1 MSVINKMLQDL
12 DRRSGHV
19 ASSGRSPL
27 ADVRAVGA
35 ARSGS
40 EWFWRVIA
48 GLMLVAAAWTI
59 WVVYQLQPRSVAT
72 ELAYR
77 AAENTR
83 RRAVAAAQ
91 SVPARKVA
99 IAPASAA
106 EPARPTEVSLPSP
119 EPETLAAPIE
129 TLRLALSIDTPLAAP
144 APRKPERIAGGRKP
158 AVRAAGPVNRERAT
172 SRPTA
177 AAAQIE
183 KRPRDRLP
191 ADRAENEF
199 RRAAQLLQRGRVA
212 DAEEALLAALEADA
226 THQPARQTLIALY
239 IEQGRLDD
247 ARGHLEQGLTLDP
260 THTPY
265 VLALARI
272 HVDRAEYTRA
282 LEILGGASVG
292 PQTGPDFHTMRG
304 AILLRMGRHGE
315 AADAYRLALGSGAQ
329 SGASWVGLG
338 ISLTELGRGPEARE
352 AFRRGIATGT
362 LSDELR
368 AYAEQRIR
376 QLR

>member
-12 DRRSGHV
+12 DRRNARVVS
-19 ASSGRSPL
+19 AGRAPL
-27 ADVRAVGA
+27 ADVRAVRA

-59 WVVYQLQPRSVAT
+59 WVVYQLQPSSVAT

-91 SVPARKVA
+91 SGPAPKVA
-99 IAPASAA
+99 AAAAAAA
-106 EPARPTEVSLPSP
+106 EPSRPAEVTLPQPGP
-119 EPETLAAPIE
+119 ERLAAPIE
-129 TLRLALSIDTPLAAP
+129 TLRLALTIDTPLAPP
-144 APRKPERIAGGRKP
+144 ATRKPERVAEVRTP
-158 AVRAAGPVNRERAT
+158 AARAGPAT
-172 SRPTA
+172 RVRPAATPA
-177 AAAQIE
+177 AAAARIE
-183 KRPRDRLP
+183 KRAHDRLP
-191 ADRAENEF
+191 EHRAENEF

-212 DAEEALLAALEADA
+212 DAEQALIAALEADGA
-226 THQPARQTLIALY
+226 HQPARQTLIALH
-239 IEQGRLDD
+239 IEQGRIDD
-247 ARGHLEQGLTLDP
+247 ARGHLEQGLTLNP
-260 THTPY
+260 GYTPY
-265 VLALARI
+265 ALALARI
-272 HVDRAEYTRA
+272 HVDGGEYTRA
-282 LEILGGASVG
+282 LEVLGGAGTG
-292 PQTGPDFHTMRG
+292 PLAGPDFHTMRG
-304 AILLRMGRHGE
+304 AILLRMGRHSE

-338 ISLTELGRGPEARE
+338 ISLNALGRGPEARE

-362 LSDELR
+362 LSDDLR

-376 QLR
+376 QLQ

>member
-1 MSVINKMLQDL
+1 MSVINRMLQDL
-12 DRRSGHV
+12 DRRNGRAV
-19 ASSGRSPL
+19 SSGSSPL

-35 ARSGS
+35 VRSGS

-59 WVVYQLQPRSVAT
+59 WVVYQLQPSSVAT

-83 RRAVAAAQ
+83 RRAVAQ
-91 SVPARKVA
+91 SVPARQVA
-99 IAPASAA
+99 AVPASAA
-106 EPARPTEVSLPSP
+106 EPARPAGVSLPSP

-129 TLRLALSIDTPLAAP
+129 TLRLALTIDTPLAAS
-144 APRKPERIAGGRKP
+144 APRKPERVAGGRKP
-158 AVRAAGPVNRERAT
+158 AVRSAGPASRERAT

-177 AAAQIE
+177 AAAHIE

-191 ADRAENEF
+191 ADSAENEF

-212 DAEEALLAALEADA
+212 DAEEVLLAALEADA

-247 ARGHLEQGLTLDP
+247 ARGHLEQGLSLDP
-260 THTPY
+260 THKPY
-265 VLALARI
+265 ALALARI

-282 LEILGGASVG
+282 LDILGGANAG
-292 PQTGPDFHTMRG
+292 PQSGPDFHAMRG
-304 AILLRMGRHGE
+304 AILLRVGRHGE

-338 ISLTELGRGPEARE
+338 ISLNELGRGPEAQE

-362 LSDELR
+362 LSDDLR